1 MRTRW
6 KLLIMESVVVLFLV
20 ACSFGKEKAEI
31 DFGSNAGAAG
41 KDTLIAV
48 NLKEEDAPE
57 GLASSVYD
65 LEIDASYTEP
75 VTITVPAEAPQD
87 LEDTEAV
94 PMLGIGRDI
103 LMSDGSSETLYQYV
117 EATLTEGKVTATF
130 IPAEYAESVS
140 VNGSSKSGTSTGTPS
155 KERLRLGIFW
165 CSTTFEQGGHFMVYF
180 PAQAHK
186 VYIPYDQRENLLND
200 LEAVYDKYLS
210 MGYAYDSRSDWPM
223 EVTIQSLDAEG
234 YYSYG
239 LRGANGKISL
249 NKSLFDGGYQSSRIK
264 PLLAH
269 EFFHFVQMNYEGV
282 LSGNLWFDEA
292 TATYFES
299 VETGSLPSIVSEYK
313 EKIFAGVYPFE
324 NTAANGYARMPLI
337 AYLAG
342 RAGEGFILNT
352 YKMILDGT
360 EWDSALLSAAGPPAS
375 WAGDFYDA
383 LVTGKVGDY
392 TPYTFYS
399 NLSKGSYQELGSALE
414 LQIPP
419 VEEIK
424 EMQENG
430 EVPLLGETTLNID
443 AYGAKM
449 AALTITPEELKK
461 LPDAMN
467 PAVSVDGNAQLSVY
481 AVKGKTATKLETA
494 GSEVELKD
502 FKKASG
508 QKMVYLVVV
517 TGLHDSG
524 KADYKVTVK
533 VPLYPTLDELTG
545 TFEDGSVIFTD
556 VYISDAVKAEAA
568 EGDSQS
574 SSEGEEDNEMYC
586 DLDILGALE
595 AMEGQTAPYYIII
608 GKTGENAGTMT
619 LVEAEEGA
627 VAEADEENA
636 IPFTYT
642 NGILAFDYSKEGANI
657 GGNMKAAY
665 GKNKDVLI
673 NGQLV
678 INMGEEIKITIDIE
692 GSKPL
697 EPKAE

>member
-1 MRTRW
+1 MGTRW

-31 DFGSNAGAAG
+31 NFGNNIGGA
-41 KDTLIAV
+41 KEDTLTAV
-48 NLKEEDAPE
+48 SLKEDDTPE
-57 GLASSVYD
+57 GLASSVYN
-65 LEIDASYTEP
+65 LEVDASYTEP
-75 VTITVPAEAPQD
+75 VTITVPVEVPQD

-94 PMLGIGRDI
+94 PMLGVGRDI

-117 EATLTEGKVTATF
+117 EATLTEDKVTATF

-165 CSTTFEQGGHFMVYF
+165 CSTTFEQGGHFIVYF

-186 VYIPYDQRENLLND
+186 VYIPYDQREILLND
-200 LEAVYDKYLS
+200 LEAVYNKYLS
-210 MGYAYDSRSDWPM
+210 IGYAYESRSDWPM
-223 EVTIQSLDAEG
+223 EVTIQNLDAEG

-249 NKSLFDGGYQSSRIK
+249 NKSLFDGGYQSSRVK

-299 VETGSLPSIVSEYK
+299 VETGSLPSIVNEYK
-313 EKIFAGVYPFE
+313 EKIFAGVYPSE

-337 AYLAG
+337 AHLAG

-352 YKMILDGT
+352 YKMVLGGT
-360 EWDSALLSAAGPPAS
+360 EWDDALLSAAGPPAS

-392 TPYTFYS
+392 APYTFYS
-399 NLSKGSYQELGSALE
+399 NLSKGSYQELGTALA

-419 VEEIK
+419 EEDIR

-430 EVPLLGETTLNID
+430 EIPILGETTLSID

-467 PAVSVDGNAQLSVY
+467 PAVSIDGSAQLAVY
-481 AVKGKTATKLETA
+481 AVKGRTATKLETA
-494 GSEVELKD
+494 GGEVELKD

-508 QKMVYLVVV
+508 QKMAYLVVV

-524 KADYKVTVK
+524 KADYKVSVK
-533 VPLYPTLDELTG
+533 VPLYPTLDELVG
-545 TFEDGSVIFTD
+545 TYEDGSLTFTD
-556 VYISDAVKAEAA
+556 VYISDAAKAKAA
-568 EGDSQS
+568 ESDSEE
-574 SSEGEEDNEMYC
+574 SSEGEDDFGMYC
-586 DLDILGALE
+586 DLDILGAIE
-595 AMEGQTAPYYIII
+595 AMEGQTAPYYIMI
-608 GKTGENAGTMT
+608 GKTGENTGTLT
-619 LVEAEEGA
+619 LAEAEEGA
-627 VAEADEENA
+627 AAEVDEENA

-642 NGILAFDYSKEGANI
+642 NGVLAFDYNKEGANI

-665 GKNKDVLI
+665 GKNKDVMI
-673 NGQLV
+673 NGRM
-678 INMGEEIKITIDIE
+678 IISMGEDIKITIDMK